1 MEAPDTIA
9 EINGLPIKTQNGATT
24 YIRDVAHV
32 RDGFS
37 PQTNIVR
44 QNGIRG
50 TLITVMRNGG
60 ASTLDIV
67 RDLKDVLKR
76 VAPTLPDGVDMKLLF
91 DQSLFVRASISGVVR
106 EAMIAAC
113 LTAAMILLF
122 LGNWRSTHYYCHLH
136 SAIDSLFGHQ
146 PCRPG
151 RDLQHHDPGRAGA
164 GRRYPCG

>member
-44 QNGIRG
+44 QDGIRG
-50 TLITVMRNGG
+50 TLMTIMRNGG

-67 RDLKDVLKR
+67 KR
-76 VAPTLPDGVDMKLLF
+76 HQGTSETRCPHVAGRRGHEALF
-91 DQSLFVRASISGVVR
+91 DQSLFVRASI
-106 EAMIAAC
+106 
-113 LTAAMILLF
+113 TA
-122 LGNWRSTHYYCHLH
+122 W
-136 SAIDSLFGHQ
+136 
-146 PCRPG
+146 
-151 RDLQHHDPGRAGA
+151 
-164 GRRYPCG
+164 CGKL